1 MTENP
6 KQTEEVKSKVT
17 EKDVPPEV
25 DRTLTDKLNK
35 KLLSS
40 FLERMNNGSIDNVFK
55 DDKKSYTPGG
65 EDDEFA
71 P

>member
-1 MTENP
+1 MDNT
-6 KQTEEVKSKVT
+6 KKSEEVPTKVT
-17 EKDVPPEV
+17 EKNTPADV

-40 FLERMNNGSIDNVFK
+40 FLERMNNGSIDNIFK
-55 DDKKSYTPGG
+55 DDKNTSSSGK